1 MKASDV
7 LSEIKEALEPI
18 KEEGHTTFSI
28 EAMENYLKS
37 FDKDVE
43 NDTYY
48 ESQNHESRLAQ
59 FKAEN
64 DINIARANIETAHSL
79 EMFKSVIAAGQSA
92 LKSSMFI
99 NGGAAAALLAFTGK
113 IWETSTSEVVANSLT
128 SSIFIFCVGV
138 LCAAL
143 ATGTTYLSQLSFARN
158 WLKLGDIINT
168 FNIVVVLISYVLFC
182 YGAFKAANSL
192 GVHFGL

>member
-7 LSEIKEALEPI
+7 LKEIREALAPV
-18 KEEGHTTFSI
+18 KEQGQSTFSI
-28 EAMENYLKS
+28 DAMENYLKL

-48 ESQNHESRLAQ
+48 KSQDHEARLAQ

-64 DINIARANIETAHSL
+64 DRNIAYANNETAHSV
-79 EMFKSVIAAGQSA
+79 EMFKSVISAGQSA
-92 LKSSMFI
+92 LKSSMVI

-113 IWETSTSEVVANSLT
+113 IWETSTSELVANSLT
-128 SSIFIFCVGV
+128 SSIFIFCLGV

-143 ATGTTYLSQLSFARN
+143 ATGTTYLSQLSFAN
-158 WLKLGDIINT
+158 GWLKLGHSINT
-168 FNIVVVLISYVLFC
+168 FNIIVVLSSYGAFC
-182 YGAFKAANSL
+182 LGAFKAANSL

>member
-7 LSEIKEALEPI
+7 LKEIREALEPI
-18 KEEGHTTFSI
+18 KEHGQTTFSI
-28 EAMENYLKS
+28 DAMENYLKL

-48 ESQNHESRLAQ
+48 KSQDHESRLAQ

-64 DINIARANIETAHSL
+64 ERNIAQANNETAHSL
-79 EMFKSVIAAGQSA
+79 EMFKSVITVGQSA
-92 LKSSMFI
+92 LKSSMLI

-113 IWETSTSEVVANSLT
+113 IWETTTSELVANSLT
-128 SSIFIFCVGV
+128 TSIFIFCLGV

-143 ATGTTYLSQLSFARN
+143 ATGTTYLSQFSFARG
-158 WLKLGDIINT
+158 WLKLGHSINT
-168 FNIVVVLISYVLFC
+168 FNIIVVLSSYGLFC
-182 YGAFKAANSL
+182 LGAFKAANSL